1 MFDEQNGHRRLYKSR
16 RLRMIDGV
24 CGGISEYF
32 GVDVTIIRLL
42 FVLLVLMGG
51 TGLLIYIAAMIIM
64 PSNPDF
70 MTAPEPRGQKGADR
84 RFWGVLLILIGATVL
99 FVNLGWL
106 AGLDWWAFSGS
117 VVLPVLMIAAGFF
130 VIFNLRSKSGRAGA
144 MAAGGPAAA
153 GAGDDAIPAGQPG
166 AAHDPSMPGMPEMK
180 ELRRSIR
187 NRKLFGVCGGLGD
200 YFSIDPTIVR
210 LIAVALVFASFG
222 WVLLIYIALGLL
234 MPEEKLSMQP

>member
-1 MFDEQNGHRRLYKSR
+1 
-16 RLRMIDGV
+16 MIDGI

-70 MTAPEPRGQKGADR
+70 MAAPEPRGQKGADR

-117 VVLPVLMIAAGFF
+117 VVLPILMIAAGFF
-130 VIFNLRSKSGRAGA
+130 VIFNLRSKAGRAGA
-144 MAAGGPAAA
+144 TSATGSPDGGAGEGAIPSAQAEAAG
-153 GAGDDAIPAGQPG
+153 
-166 AAHDPSMPGMPEMK
+166 MPGIPEIK

-222 WVLLIYIALGLL
+222 WVLLIYIALGIL
-234 MPEEKLSMQP
+234 MPEEKLSMVP

>member
-1 MFDEQNGHRRLYKSR
+1 MFDEQNGQRRLYKSR
-16 RLRMIDGV
+16 RVRMIDGV

-32 GVDVTIIRLL
+32 GVDVTIIRLI

-51 TGLLIYIAAMIIM
+51 TGLLVYIAAMILM
-64 PSNPDF
+64 PTNPDF
-70 MTAPEPRGQKGADR
+70 MSMPEAAAPRAGDR

-99 FVNLGWL
+99 FMNLGWL
-106 AGLDWWAFSGS
+106 AGFDWWSISGS
-117 VVLPVLMIAAGFF
+117 VVLPIFMIAAGIF
-130 VIFNLRSKSGRAGA
+130 VIFTMRSRDRQ
-144 MAAGGPAAA
+144 PAATGA
-153 GAGDDAIPAGQPG
+153 APAEAGDGT
-166 AAHDPSMPGMPEMK
+166 AAHAATPAAEMK
-180 ELRRSIR
+180 VLRRSIR

-222 WVLLIYIALGLL
+222 WVLLIYIALGIL

>member
-1 MFDEQNGHRRLYKSR
+1 MLDEQNGKRRLYKSR

-32 GVDVTIIRLL
+32 DVDVTIVRIL
-42 FVLLVLMGG
+42 FVLLALMGG

-64 PSNPDF
+64 PTNPDF
-70 MTAPEPRGQKGADR
+70 TSFPEPRGQRGGDR
-84 RFWGVLLILIGATVL
+84 RFWGVFLILIGATVL

-106 AGLDWWAFSGS
+106 AGLDWWSFSGS
-117 VVLPVLMIAAGFF
+117 VVLPVLMIAAGVF
-130 VIFNLRSKSGRAGA
+130 VMFSLRAK
-144 MAAGGPAAA
+144 GGPVDASGPGGAAA
-153 GAGDDAIPAGQPG
+153 LDAGHGTAPPPAAQ
-166 AAHDPSMPGMPEMK
+166 AMPEVK

-210 LIAVALVFASFG
+210 LITVALVFASFG
-222 WVLLIYIALGLL
+222 WVLLIYIALGIL